1 MIQPLMTS
9 PRFDSLTS
17 SSRYQTNGFATH
29 SNAYYPEDEDEG
41 MYRLKYERTKSELEN
56 AKRRLVEQHEEDL
69 EQTMMMKKQME
80 KKINEALEEGDENK
94 KDSAQWKNK
103 YKKVQVS
110 SYKKIYLYCIKMA
123 TKQG

>member
-1 MIQPLMTS
+1 MRS
-9 PRFDSLTS
+9 D
-17 SSRYQTNGFATH
+17 
-29 SNAYYPEDEDEG
+29 
-41 MYRLKYERTKSELEN
+41 LEA

-80 KKINEALEEGDENK
+80 KKLNEAFEEVDENK

-110 SYKKIYLYCIKMA
+110 SYQKYSILYLYNGFKIRLKWM
-123 TKQG
+123 KLG

>member
-1 MIQPLMTS
+1 MI
-9 PRFDSLTS
+9 
-17 SSRYQTNGFATH
+17 
-29 SNAYYPEDEDEG
+29 
-41 MYRLKYERTKSELEN
+41 RLKYERTKSDLEN

-80 KKINEALEEGDENK
+80 KKMNEAYEEVDENK

-110 SYKKIYLYCIKMA
+110 SYYI
-123 TKQG
+123 

>member
-1 MIQPLMTS
+1 MI
-9 PRFDSLTS
+9 
-17 SSRYQTNGFATH
+17 
-29 SNAYYPEDEDEG
+29 
-41 MYRLKYERTKSELEN
+41 RLKYERTKSDLEN

-80 KKINEALEEGDENK
+80 KKMNEAYEEVDENK

-110 SYKKIYLYCIKMA
+110 SYRKYLYLCIKMDI
-123 TKQG
+123 K

>member
-1 MIQPLMTS
+1 MI
-9 PRFDSLTS
+9 
-17 SSRYQTNGFATH
+17 
-29 SNAYYPEDEDEG
+29 
-41 MYRLKYERTKSELEN
+41 RLKYERTKADLEN

-80 KKINEALEEGDENK
+80 KKINEAYEEVDENK

-110 SYKKIYLYCIKMA
+110 TNSFFNEQIVYKS
-123 TKQG
+123 